1 MNVAMLIGP
10 KFGKHNI
17 WHACFYVQVQ
27 TKIMM
32 NVIKYIQANVNNG

>member
-1 MNVAMLIGP
+1 MKVAMLIGP

-17 WHACFYVQVQ
+17 WHACLRADT

-32 NVIKYIQANVNNG
+32 NVIKYIQENVNNG

>member
-17 WHACFYVQVQ
+17 WHACYVQYNK
-27 TKIMM
+27 TMM